1 MAFALMF
8 SFIRAAVTT
17 FTTLLYAFVTVDD
30 CICVLHPIKTSI
42 KKSFK
47 TNGNDGSLNVPSTGN
62 LCPKRK
68 LDSTQTTSKA
78 SIYPKCD
85 KDFVFLLERVFVL
98 CLANDLMITTT
109 YALGTHGKR
118 GKSR

>member
-1 MAFALMF
+1 MHARTSASGGWEIVMMKVNRTTT
-8 SFIRAAVTT
+8 FIERSKVSNKDMKIAAVTT

-47 TNGNDGSLNVPSTGN
+47 TNGNGGSLNVPSTGN
-62 LCPKRK
+62 LCPKHK

-78 SIYPKCD
+78 SIYLK
-85 KDFVFLLERVFVL
+85 
-98 CLANDLMITTT
+98 M
-109 YALGTHGKR
+109 
-118 GKSR
+118 